1 MDDTQMNHMNKE
13 IRIVRKRKK
22 MKDRETGNKR
32 EMDRNPQGLRWS
44 TQRKRETERHEDTEK
59 EHGQMDRCKDEECK
73 KRKDGWINAWI
84 KDKSLNKEKK

>member
-1 MDDTQMNHMNKE
+1 MDDTQINYMNKE

-44 TQRKRETERHEDTEK
+44 TQRKRETETDMK
-59 EHGQMDRCKDEECK
+59 IQ
-73 KRKDGWINAWI
+73 RKNMVRWTDVKI
-84 KDKSLNKEKK
+84 KSARNGKIAG